1 LRLLADD
8 AQLCMREAQLGL
20 IPDLG
25 GTGPLVH
32 HVGYARALEI
42 CATGRFVGAR
52 EASDLGL
59 ANAVVPRADLDSAT
73 ADLVAALLATPEG
86 SLRAL
91 KPLLANAVHAGVD
104 DQLAAERAA
113 QAGLLR
119 ALAER
124 ARG

>member
-1 LRLLADD
+1 
-8 AQLCMREAQLGL
+8 
-20 IPDLG
+20 
-25 GTGPLVH
+25 
-32 HVGYARALEI
+32 
-42 CATGRFVGAR
+42 
-52 EASDLGL
+52 
-59 ANAVVPRADLDSAT
+59 
-73 ADLVAALLATPEG
+73 VAALLATPEG

-91 KPLLANAVHAGVD
+91 KPLLANAIHAGMD